1 MSTSDRMGIADNKKI
16 LDLYQQ
22 MAKGTLKLQP
32 SFQRKLVWND
42 KHKENFLDTI
52 LKRYPFPEVY
62 FADGEI
68 DVENLTSTTLV
79 VDGQQRLSTIYDYIS
94 GSDRLVLKKIPK
106 YADLSDEQKKK
117 FLDYPVV
124 VRNLGTLSSDELKE
138 IFRRINSVGYALNA
152 IEIDNALYEGEY
164 ISTAKEIVDTG
175 LLKDLDFINDTD
187 ISRMKDVEFVLL
199 IMTTIEVG
207 GFFTSGKEVENYIKE
222 YENNYP
228 NKDNMIGWFV
238 SCLKY
243 INKLSWPADSFWNN
257 KSCTFTLL
265 VELISQVAK
274 GKKLPNAQL
283 LAAELVTLENKI
295 KESKDAGKDNP
306 YGKFYYYVYQNT
318 SSKKARKTRGD
329 LLHQSIDSM
338 FA

>member
-94 GSDRLVLKKIPK
+94 GSDRLVLKEIPK

-164 ISTAKEIVDTG
+164 ISIAKEIVDTG
-175 LLKDLDFINDTD
+175 LLKDLDFMNDTD

-207 GFFTSGKEVENYIKE
+207 GFFTSGKEVENYIVQ
-222 YENNYP
+222 YENEYP
-228 NKDNMIGWFV
+228 NKEKMKKNFIRA
-238 SCLKY
+238 LQY
-243 INKLSWPADSFWNN
+243 ISKLPLPPDSFWNN

-265 VELISQVAK
+265 VELINEIKAGRELPDNSMFC
-274 GKKLPNAQL
+274 KKIVELEDNIKKSR
-283 LAAELVTLENKI
+283 AE
-295 KESKDAGKDNP
+295 GKDDK
-306 YGKFYYYVYQNT
+306 YGSFYYYVYQNT
-318 SSKKARKTRGD
+318 SSKKARTIRGEV
-329 LLHQSIDSM
+329 LNETVKNM
-338 FA
+338 FV